1 MKNMTIGSGKRLL
14 WVALAMLVSTLA
26 VAQQDHAG
34 HGDAEQESRG
44 QHGQQD
50 TAMQHGGTNGGMQ
63 HGGTDGGMQHSGSGG
78 GMQQGGSGNGMQH
91 GGSGGGMQRMM
102 RRLSAQL
109 DSASEDQ
116 GATVFATIQRVV
128 KQLQAD
134 PDTDWSQVNI
144 SALHQHLVDMELL
157 SLHAEAS
164 TRELDLGAEFAVTGT
179 GRTLQAIQRMV
190 PTHATQ
196 IASELGWQVSA
207 ELSDHGARVRVE
219 SDQPGDAAMIQALGF
234 MGFMVLGDHH
244 QDHHLGM
251 AGAASADSEAA
262 MSHGQH
268 GSGGHQDQ

>member
-1 MKNMTIGSGKRLL
+1 MKNMKTGSGKCLL
-14 WVALAMLVSTLA
+14 GFGLAMVVSTLA
-26 VAQQDHAG
+26 VAQQDHAR
-34 HGDAEQESRG
+34 HGDAEREGRG
-44 QHGQQD
+44 QHGQHGQHGQQE
-50 TAMQHGGTNGGMQ
+50 TAMQHG
-63 HGGTDGGMQHSGSGG
+63 GSGG

-91 GGSGGGMQRMM
+91 GGSGGGMQHMM

-109 DSASEDQ
+109 DLASEDQ

-144 SALHQHLVDMELL
+144 SALHQHLVDMELI

-164 TRELDLGAEFAVTGT
+164 TRDLDLGAEFAVTGS

-190 PTHATQ
+190 PTHARQ

-207 ELSDHGARVRVE
+207 ELSESGASVRVE
-219 SDQPGDAAMIQALGF
+219 SGQPGDAAMIQALGF

-244 QDHHLGM
+244 QDHHLAM
-251 AGAASADSEAA
+251 AGAASADSEDAIN
-262 MSHGQH
+262 HGQH
-268 GSGGHQDQ
+268 EPGGHQD